1 MDSLPLHL
9 CTLHTSATII
19 NRSHA
24 FFHSMA
30 LLALLYYRAS
40 SFYLYATAPSHLL
53 TWLLVFAS
61 ELFLSF
67 LWLLS
72 QAYQWRPVT
81 RTVFPETFPEDRELG
96 AIDVF
101 ICTADPKKEPPVK
114 VMNTVLSAMALDY
127 PPEKVVVYL
136 SDDGG
141 SSLTLNAIRE
151 AWRFARLWIPF
162 CKAYGIRTRC
172 PEAYFSKEEEEDDQF
187 VEEREK
193 IKRNYE
199 LFKERVVGA
208 CGKDEVEQG
217 VGIAGHNHPPLIE
230 VIRDDNTV
238 NEDSS
243 AGHPNIPLLV
253 YVSREKR
260 PSHPHHFKAG
270 ALNTLLRVSGIISNA
285 PHVLVLDCDFFC
297 NDPSSARQAMC
308 FHLDSKI
315 SCSLAFVQF
324 PQKFHN
330 FSMNDIYD
338 GRLRSVFEMKC
349 PGMDGHQGPMLSGT
363 CFYIKRAALYG
374 NVGEVKDPLQ
384 LKQYFG
390 PSNGLIKS
398 LGQSYPCK
406 VIEDGSFSTRLQQ
419 ETQFLASC
427 SYEEHTK
434 WGEEIGFLYNSVL
447 EDYFTGFILHCKGW
461 NSIYYSPP
469 RPAFL
474 GTATSNLNDTL
485 VQGRRWYCGLL
496 QVTFSRFCPPIYGL
510 LRMSFLES
518 MCYAHLALNPF
529 SSFCLWCL
537 ATIPQLCLLNGIP
550 IYPKASDS
558 WFVIFSF
565 VFFSSLLKHL
575 KDVHS
580 TGGSVQTWWNE
591 ERIWMMKSIT
601 SHFYGSLDGILKSVG
616 MGEASFT
623 PTNKAIQDDQVK
635 LYQMGIFDFRTS
647 TVLLAPLVTLVIF
660 NMISLVGGVGRVMVA
675 GCCDKLLGQIF
686 LSFFIVA
693 VNYPVIE
700 GMILRRDKGRIPP
713 SVALLSLALSML
725 FLISGSMVLMS

>member
-1 MDSLPLHL
+1 ML
-9 CTLHTSATII
+9 
-19 NRSHA
+19 
-24 FFHSMA
+24 M
-30 LLALLYYRAS
+30 
-40 SFYLYATAPSHLL
+40 
-53 TWLLVFAS
+53 
-61 ELFLSF
+61 
-67 LWLLS
+67 
-72 QAYQWRPVT
+72 VT
-81 RTVFPETFPEDRELG
+81 RT
-96 AIDVF
+96 
-101 ICTADPKKEPPVK
+101 CT
-114 VMNTVLSAMALDY
+114 
-127 PPEKVVVYL
+127 
-136 SDDGG
+136 DG
-141 SSLTLNAIRE
+141 
-151 AWRFARLWIPF
+151 
-162 CKAYGIRTRC
+162 
-172 PEAYFSKEEEEDDQF
+172 
-187 VEEREK
+187 
-193 IKRNYE
+193 
-199 LFKERVVGA
+199 
-208 CGKDEVEQG
+208 
-217 VGIAGHNHPPLIE
+217 

-374 NVGEVKDPLQ
+374 NVGED
-384 LKQYFG
+384 
-390 PSNGLIKS
+390 
-398 LGQSYPCK
+398 
-406 VIEDGSFSTRLQQ
+406 R
-419 ETQFLASC
+419 FLV
-427 SYEEHTK
+427 H
-434 WGEEIGFLYNSVL
+434 SVL
-447 EDYFTGFILHCKGW
+447 EDYFTDSFCICKVED
-461 NSIYYSPP
+461 
-469 RPAFL
+469 
-474 GTATSNLNDTL
+474 GTWTAS
-485 VQGRRWYCGLL
+485 
-496 QVTFSRFCPPIYGL
+496 VTFSRFCPPIYGL

-550 IYPKASDS
+550 IYP
-558 WFVIFSF
+558 
-565 VFFSSLLKHL
+565 

-647 TVLLAPLVTLVIF
+647 NGATCS
-660 NMISLVGGVGRVMVA
+660 ISNLSHFQLDFFGGRSWQSDG
-675 GCCDKLLGQIF
+675 
-686 LSFFIVA
+686 SW
-693 VNYPVIE
+693 
-700 GMILRRDKGRIPP
+700 
-713 SVALLSLALSML
+713 ML
-725 FLISGSMVLMS
+725 